1 MPTPSII
8 DENRR
13 SRPSPGVSG
22 DEASHQLGAV
32 SRTGRSVK
40 EGKKMSRDEKV
51 KGIYGVGVL
60 KKGKLTV
67 HSEDLLNSDKL

>member
-22 DEASHQLGAV
+22 DEEG
-32 SRTGRSVK
+32 RIERSVK
-40 EGKKMSRDEKV
+40 EGEKKMSRDEKV

-60 KKGKLTV
+60 KKGKG
-67 HSEDLLNSDKL
+67 K

>member
-22 DEASHQLGAV
+22 DEKSHQLGEV
-32 SRTGRSVK
+32 SRTERSGK
-40 EGKKMSRDEKV
+40 E
-51 KGIYGVGVL
+51 
-60 KKGKLTV
+60 
-67 HSEDLLNSDKL
+67 

>member
-22 DEASHQLGAV
+22 DEE
-32 SRTGRSVK
+32 SRIERSVK
-40 EGKKMSRDEKV
+40 EGEKMFRDEKV

-60 KKGKLTV
+60 KKGKGKLTV

>member
-1 MPTPSII
+1 LII

-13 SRPSPGVSG
+13 SRPSSGVSG
-22 DEASHQLGAV
+22 EEES
-32 SRTGRSVK
+32 SVK
-40 EGKKMSRDEKV
+40 EGEKKMSRDEKV

-60 KKGKLTV
+60 KKGKGKLKV

>member
-22 DEASHQLGAV
+22 DEKSHQLGEV
-32 SRTGRSVK
+32 SRTERSGK
-40 EGKKMSRDEKV
+40 EGEKNV
-51 KGIYGVGVL
+51 QGREGEGNL
-60 KKGKLTV
+60 WSGCQKKGKG
-67 HSEDLLNSDKL
+67 K